1 MLLAVAP
8 RARDVLDA
16 PHCVHVSSE
25 MGLTSILFTHHLRV
39 CAGIDVALRELFGIF
54 IFVFSPDK

>member
-8 RARDVLDA
+8 RAGDVLDA

-25 MGLTSILFTHHLRV
+25 MGLTSILFRPHLTV
-39 CAGIDVALRELFGIF
+39 CVGIDLVIALTVWDIYISF
-54 IFVFSPDK
+54 